1 MMHHN
6 VYAFMCECVCMC
18 VCVCVCASQQKIK
31 QKKLV
36 QTSDYPD
43 IQAFIT
49 SLNIRGGN
57 WFDV

>member
-1 MMHHN
+1 MMHNN
-6 VYAFMCECVCMC
+6 VYAFMC
-18 VCVCVCASQQKIK
+18 VCVCVQVNKKIK

-36 QTSDYPD
+36 QTSNYPD